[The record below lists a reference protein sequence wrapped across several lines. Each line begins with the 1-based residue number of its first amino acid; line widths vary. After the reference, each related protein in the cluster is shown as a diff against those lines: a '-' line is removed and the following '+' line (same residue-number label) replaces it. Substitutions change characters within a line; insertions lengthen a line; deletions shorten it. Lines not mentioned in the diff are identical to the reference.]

1 MKQLHRKLHSL
12 IQKGRRAQMK
22 TMSIAIKNLKKSFS
36 FYALY
41 LLSVSLVI
49 TVFFAFTSF
58 SMNEVMLEKISENG
72 RVETMCSAISVF
84 LMVFVVFYMAY
95 SNKFFLRR
103 RTKELGIYA
112 LLGYRRT
119 TILSMLT
126 YENILICCGA
136 FLVGVLLGALLHKG
150 IVIGITVLLNLSID
164 SRAIPFFNL
173 QAISKTAIFISIV
186 VAVLGCSNGKF
197 LLKTSLIDLVRFEKK
212 AEPVMKFHP
221 IPAMLGLIMII
232 SGYGLALDIFRGNA
246 SLWLTVGFYPIGLLT
261 MLLVVV
267 GTVLLIT
274 FFLPYAMQKRK
285 QNKRSFY
292 NPVSIISVP
301 NFIYRIRSNA
311 KTLIMLTLLSA
322 ATLTVSSVM
331 ALTVYYPIAAVDR
344 IAPSEFEFKIEM
356 ADQVDTVKRIIN
368 QTVPE
373 SEGLSFIQTDIYKV
387 TSTANNLPAEYCLG
401 TAKGDA
407 DNETILRESGFECIS
422 YSTYISLLEAQGK
435 KNVVLDIPELADSEC
450 ILTKYQPN
458 SNGNSEVGNIY
469 PLEINNDIVP
479 VTVKATTLDNPISFA
494 NSIATL
500 IVSDSLYHQIAAYA
514 EPTTSVMSINGKAI
528 EDNEE
533 LYTAISKTLN
543 HSPYLQGHSHRI
555 HELFWIN
562 SSTFLLIG
570 CLVVLFF
577 IASGSIL
584 YFNNVSAISD
594 AKADY
599 EMLIK
604 MGYTDKQIKKI
615 IRKQTFTF
623 YTIPFVLGLLDC
635 VFATVVY
642 KIALMQNLLGN
653 ALAQY
658 LPVILAIV
666 LTVIIYLVY
675 YFLTAFTC
683 NKIIVKK

>member
-322 ATLTVSSVM
+322 TTLTVSSVM

-422 YSTYISLLEAQGK
+422 YSTYISLLEA
-435 KNVVLDIPELADSEC
+435 
-450 ILTKYQPN
+450 
-458 SNGNSEVGNIY
+458 
-469 PLEINNDIVP
+469 
-479 VTVKATTLDNPISFA
+479 
-494 NSIATL
+494 
-500 IVSDSLYHQIAAYA
+500 
-514 EPTTSVMSINGKAI
+514 
-528 EDNEE
+528 
-533 LYTAISKTLN
+533 
-543 HSPYLQGHSHRI
+543 
-555 HELFWIN
+555 
-562 SSTFLLIG
+562 
-570 CLVVLFF
+570 
-577 IASGSIL
+577 
-584 YFNNVSAISD
+584 
-594 AKADY
+594 
-599 EMLIK
+599 
-604 MGYTDKQIKKI
+604 
-615 IRKQTFTF
+615 
-623 YTIPFVLGLLDC
+623 
-635 VFATVVY
+635 
-642 KIALMQNLLGN
+642 
-653 ALAQY
+653 
-658 LPVILAIV
+658 
-666 LTVIIYLVY
+666 
-675 YFLTAFTC
+675 
-683 NKIIVKK
+683 

>member
-1 MKQLHRKLHSL
+1 
-12 IQKGRRAQMK
+12 MK

-36 FYALY
+36 FYVLY

-72 RVETMCSAISVF
+72 RVESMCSAISVF

-103 RTKELGIYA
+103 RTKELGIYT
-112 LLGYRRT
+112 LLGYRKT
-119 TILSMLT
+119 TILSLLT
-126 YENILICCGA
+126 YENIFICCGA
-136 FLVGVLLGALLHKG
+136 FLMGVLLGALLHKG
-150 IVIGITVLLNLSID
+150 IVIGITALLNLSID
-164 SRAIPFFNL
+164 SGTIPFFNL
-173 QAISKTAIFISIV
+173 QAISKTALFISIV
-186 VAVLGCSNGKF
+186 VAVLACSNGKF

-221 IPAMLGLIMII
+221 IPAMLGLIMMV
-232 SGYGLALDIFRGNA
+232 SGYGLALNILKGTS

-261 MLLVVV
+261 MLLIVV
-267 GTVLLIT
+267 GTILLIT

-292 NPVSIISVP
+292 TPVRIISVP

-311 KTLIMLTLLSA
+311 KTLIMLALLSA

-344 IAPSEFEFKIEM
+344 MAPSELEFKIEM
-356 ADQVDTVKRIIN
+356 ADQVDTVKKIIN
-368 QTVPE
+368 QTVSE

-387 TSTANNLPAEYCLG
+387 TSTADNPPSEYSLG

-407 DNETILRESGFECIS
+407 DNEALLRESGFECIS

-435 KNVVLDIPELADSEC
+435 KSVALHVPELADNEC

-458 SNGNSEVGNIY
+458 IGGDSDVGNMY
-469 PLEINNDIVP
+469 PLEINGGIVP

-494 NSIATL
+494 NSLATL
-500 IVSDSLYHQIAAYA
+500 IVSDSLYHQIGTSDD
-514 EPTTSVMSINGKAI
+514 PTVSVMSINGKAI
-528 EDNEE
+528 EDNEA
-533 LYTAISKTLN
+533 LYTAISETLN
-543 HSPYLQGHSHRI
+543 HSSYLQGHSHRI
-555 HELFWIN
+555 NELFWTN

-570 CLVVLFF
+570 FLVVLFF

-584 YFNNVSAISD
+584 YF
-594 AKADY
+594 
-599 EMLIK
+599 
-604 MGYTDKQIKKI
+604 
-615 IRKQTFTF
+615 
-623 YTIPFVLGLLDC
+623 
-635 VFATVVY
+635 
-642 KIALMQNLLGN
+642 
-653 ALAQY
+653 
-658 LPVILAIV
+658 
-666 LTVIIYLVY
+666 
-675 YFLTAFTC
+675 
-683 NKIIVKK
+683 

>member
-1 MKQLHRKLHSL
+1 
-12 IQKGRRAQMK
+12 MK

-36 FYALY
+36 FYVLY

-103 RTKELGIYA
+103 RTKELGIYT
-112 LLGYRRT
+112 LLGYRKT
-119 TILSMLT
+119 TILSLLT
-126 YENILICCGA
+126 YENIFICCGA
-136 FLVGVLLGALLHKG
+136 FLMGVLLGALLHKG
-150 IVIGITVLLNLSID
+150 IVIGITALLNLSID
-164 SRAIPFFNL
+164 SGTIPFFNL
-173 QAISKTAIFISIV
+173 QAISKTALFISIV
-186 VAVLGCSNGKF
+186 VAVLACSNGKF

-221 IPAMLGLIMII
+221 IPAMLGLIMMV
-232 SGYGLALDIFRGNA
+232 SGYGLALNILKGTS

-261 MLLVVV
+261 MLLIVV
-267 GTVLLIT
+267 GTILLIT

-292 NPVSIISVP
+292 TPVRIISVP

-311 KTLIMLTLLSA
+311 KTLIMLALLSA

-344 IAPSEFEFKIEM
+344 MAPSELEFKIEM
-356 ADQVDTVKRIIN
+356 ADQVDTVKKIIN
-368 QTVPE
+368 QTVSE

-387 TSTANNLPAEYCLG
+387 TSTADNPPSEYSLG

-407 DNETILRESGFECIS
+407 DNEALLRESGFECIS

-435 KNVVLDIPELADSEC
+435 KSVALHVPELADNEC

-458 SNGNSEVGNIY
+458 IGGDSDAGNMY
-469 PLEINNDIVP
+469 PLEINGGIVP

-494 NSIATL
+494 NSLATL
-500 IVSDSLYHQIAAYA
+500 IVSDSLYHQIGTSDDPAV
-514 EPTTSVMSINGKAI
+514 SVMSINGKAI
-528 EDNEE
+528 EDNEA
-533 LYTAISKTLN
+533 LYTAISETLN

-555 HELFWIN
+555 NELFWTN

-570 CLVVLFF
+570 FLVVLFF
-577 IASGSIL
+577 ISSGSIL

-599 EMLIK
+599 EILIK
-604 MGYTDKQIKKI
+604 MGYTVGQIKKI

-623 YTIPFVLGLLDC
+623 YIIPFVLGLLDC
-635 VFATVVY
+635 GFATVVY
-642 KIALMQNLLGN
+642 KTALMQNLLGN
-653 ALAQY
+653 TLNQY
-658 LPVILAIV
+658 LPVFLSIA
-666 LTVIIYLVY
+666 LTVIVYLVY
-675 YFLTAFTC
+675 YFLTVFTC
-683 NKIIVKK
+683 NKTVLKK